1 MQFTISKQNKYLY
14 EVKDSQLFNF
24 KKKYYC
30 PYNN

>member
-24 KKKYYC
+24 KKNILL
-30 PYNN
+30 PL